1 MPGRNLDWAELFNS
15 GPEQGPERAAPLGM
29 QGLTSG
35 WRFLCHAANGRAAR
49 LSLADLDQRLDLGL
63 RGGACDVQAL
73 IDAIADHFD
82 LRVEAYFNGSRL
94 LSSQPHHRVRGAG
107 TLAGQA
113 AAL

>member
-1 MPGRNLDWAELFNS
+1 MPGTDINWAHLFD
-15 GPEQGPERAAPLGM
+15 GRPEQGPERATPLGT

-35 WRFLCHAANGRAAR
+35 WRFLCYAQNGRVAR
-49 LSLADLDQRLDLGL
+49 VSLADLDQRLDLGL
-63 RGGACDVQAL
+63 RGGACEVQAL

-94 LSSQPHHRVRGAG
+94 LSSRPHRLVRGAG
-107 TLAGQA
+107 ALAGQA

>member
-1 MPGRNLDWAELFNS
+1 MPGRNLNWAELFNA
-15 GPEQGPERAAPLGM
+15 GLDQGPERAAPLGM

-35 WRFLCHAANGRAAR
+35 WRFLCYAPNGRVAR

-63 RGGACDVQAL
+63 RGGACDVQSL

-94 LSSQPHHRVRGAG
+94 LTSRPHH
-107 TLAGQA
+107 LAREV